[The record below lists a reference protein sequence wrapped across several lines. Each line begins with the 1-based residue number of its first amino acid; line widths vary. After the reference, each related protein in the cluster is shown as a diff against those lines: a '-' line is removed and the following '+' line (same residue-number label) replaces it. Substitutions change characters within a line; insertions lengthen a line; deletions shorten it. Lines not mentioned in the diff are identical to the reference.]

1 MIHFRTIMARPRTP
15 TAIQE
20 LKGAFKKDPQR
31 RRSNEPEYNGPLGAP
46 PDSFDEELAGIWHEL
61 ESMAAANVLAQSDR
75 WLVELACRTM
85 RDVRKGS
92 ALASERNLLLSCLSR
107 MGLTPA
113 DRSKIAVPHKKEEL
127 DELAAL
133 AFESNAGGAA
143 RPN

>member
-1 MIHFRTIMARPRTP
+1 MSRPRTP

-20 LKGAFKKDPQR
+20 LKGAFRKDPQR
-31 RRSNEPEYNGPLGAP
+31 RRPDEPEHNGPLGP
-46 PDSFDEELAGIWHEL
+46 PPSGFRDDAELLAIWDEL
-61 ESMAAANVLAQSDR
+61 ESMVPARVLAKADR

-85 RDVRKGS
+85 RDVRHGQ

-113 DRSKIAVPHKKEEL
+113 DRSKIAVPKETEAL

-133 AFESNAGGAA
+133 AAEGKAA
-143 RPN
+143 RVN

>member
-1 MIHFRTIMARPRTP
+1 MARPRTP

-31 RRSNEPEYNGPLGAP
+31 RRDQEPEHNGPLGAP
-46 PDSFDEELAGIWHEL
+46 PPGFDDELTAIWYEL
-61 ESMAAANVLAQSDR
+61 DGMVAARVLAKSDR

-85 RDVRKGS
+85 RDVRKGQ

-113 DRSKIAVPHKKEEL
+113 DRSKIAVPQKKEEL

-133 AFESNAGGAA
+133 AFESNVGAGL